1 MWRSPRGNLV
11 VSKVEVDPPVDP
23 PEDAATGVTLL
34 LAEVADPAELLAVTV
49 QVYAIAF
56 VIPVTVIG
64 LLEPVTDRVV
74 APVAEQSPL

>member
-1 MWRSPRGNLV
+1 MV
-11 VSKVEVDPPVDP
+11 VSSSEVDPPLDP

-34 LAEVADPAELLAVTV
+34 LADDADPAELTAVTP
-49 QVYAIAF
+49 QVYVVPF

-74 APVAEQSPL
+74 TPVAVQSPL